1 MSYPQNILQDIF
13 PQVNF
18 LQVCHQHPSTRQF
31 RRWEQSI
38 FFFKKNYN
46 IGLYN
51 LNTKLLIYTI
61 AGHQNSALSSS
72 GSTT

>member
-38 FFFKKNYN
+38 FFFKK
-46 IGLYN
+46 
-51 LNTKLLIYTI
+51 KL
-61 AGHQNSALSSS
+61 
-72 GSTT
+72 